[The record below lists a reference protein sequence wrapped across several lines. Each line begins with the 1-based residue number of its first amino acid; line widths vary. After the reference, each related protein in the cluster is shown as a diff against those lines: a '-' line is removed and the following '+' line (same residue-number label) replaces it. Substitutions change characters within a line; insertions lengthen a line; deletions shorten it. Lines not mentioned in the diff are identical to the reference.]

1 MNKYHIPGL
10 SLAIIHGEKTASKA
24 FGFACVSS
32 SKPCTIDTLFDI
44 ASSSKIMTAASIAL
58 LVEDDT
64 NHPNVKFEA
73 PVSRLLP
80 EDFVMPSREDT
91 KNVTI
96 DDMLGHKT
104 GMAG

>member
-1 MNKYHIPGL
+1 
-10 SLAIIHGEKTASKA
+10 
-24 FGFACVSS
+24 
-32 SKPCTIDTLFDI
+32 
-44 ASSSKIMTAASIAL
+44 MTAASIAL

-64 NHPNVKFEA
+64 NHSNVKFET

-80 EDFVMPSREDT
+80 EDFVMPSAEDT

-96 DDMLGHKT
+96 DDMLGHRT